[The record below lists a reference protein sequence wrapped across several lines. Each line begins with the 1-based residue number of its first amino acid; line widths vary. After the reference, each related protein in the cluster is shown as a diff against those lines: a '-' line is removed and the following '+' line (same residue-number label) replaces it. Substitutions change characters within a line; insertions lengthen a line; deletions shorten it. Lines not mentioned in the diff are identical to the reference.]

1 VITPNLATRPFL
13 NTRPVWL
20 LTAITGILALI
31 LIGFNLRLFLVE
43 NRTLGDEISRRD
55 ELDQRYRTVASEV
68 TLDVN
73 ELRRVPWVSLKA
85 RVDATNLV
93 LREHNFSW
101 LRMLD
106 DIERV
111 MPYDVR
117 LTKIGP
123 SVGPEEVT
131 LSLSVI
137 ARNRDAML
145 QLLDRFIAD
154 PRFDNPTP
162 STERTPEESALGS
175 YSLVMRVSY
184 HPLEETP

>member
-20 LTAITGILALI
+20 LTAIAGVLALI
-31 LIGFNLRLFLVE
+31 LIGFNLRLFLIE
-43 NRTLGDEISRRD
+43 NRTLGDEISRQD
-55 ELDQRYRTVASEV
+55 DLELLYRTVAAEV
-68 TLDVN
+68 SADVDD
-73 ELRRVPWVSLKA
+73 LQKVPWASLRA

-93 LREHNFSW
+93 LREHSFSW

-111 MPYDVR
+111 MPYELR
-117 LTKIGP
+117 LTRIGP
-123 SVGPEEVT
+123 TVGPEAVM

-145 QLLDRFIAD
+145 QLLDNFIAD
-154 PRFDNPTP
+154 PRFDEPTP
-162 STERTPEESALGS
+162 LREITPEDSAVANYEML
-175 YSLVMRVSY
+175 LRVSY
-184 HPLEETP
+184 HPLGETP

>member
-20 LTAITGILALI
+20 LTAIAGFLALI
-31 LIGFNLRLFLVE
+31 LIGFNTRLFLVE

-55 ELDQRYRTVASEV
+55 DLELLYSTVAAEV
-68 TLDVN
+68 STDVN
-73 ELRRVPWVSLKA
+73 DLQRVPWTSLKA

-106 DIERV
+106 DIERA

-117 LTKIGP
+117 LIRISP
-123 SVGPEEVT
+123 SVGSDQVM
-131 LSLSVI
+131 LSFSVI

-145 QLLDRFIAD
+145 QLIDNFVAD
-154 PRFDNPTP
+154 PRFDDPRP
-162 STERTPEESALGS
+162 SIERTLEGSALAS
-175 YSLVMRVSY
+175 HELLLRVIY
-184 HPLEETP
+184 RPLEETQ

>member
-1 VITPNLATRPFL
+1 MITPNLASRPFL

-20 LTAITGILALI
+20 LVGITGVLALI
-31 LIGFNLRLFLVE
+31 LIGFNLRLFLIE
-43 NRTLGDEISRRD
+43 NRTLGDEISRQD
-55 ELDQRYRTVASEV
+55 ELERLYRTAAAEVA
-68 TLDVN
+68 TDV
-73 ELRRVPWVSLKA
+73 EDLQKVPWVSLRA
-85 RVDATNLV
+85 RVEATNLV

-106 DIERV
+106 DIERI

-117 LTKIGP
+117 LIRISP
-123 SVGPEEVT
+123 AVGPEAVT

-145 QLLDRFIAD
+145 QLLDNFMSD
-154 PRFDNPTP
+154 PRFEDPRPTRE
-162 STERTPEESALGS
+162 TTPEDSTLANYEMFL
-175 YSLVMRVSY
+175 RVNY

>member
-20 LTAITGILALI
+20 LTAITGALALI
-31 LIGFNLRLFLVE
+31 LIGFNIRLFLVE

-55 ELDQRYRTVASEV
+55 ELDVRYRAVASEV
-68 TLDVN
+68 AADVG
-73 ELRRVPWVSLKA
+73 ELRRVPWASLQT

-117 LTKIGP
+117 LIKISP
-123 SVGPEEVT
+123 SVGPEDVT

-145 QLLDRFIAD
+145 QLLDQFITD
-154 PRFDNPTP
+154 PRFNDPTP
-162 STERTPEESALGS
+162 STERTPEESATGN
-175 YSLVMRVSY
+175 YSLIMRVNY

>member
-20 LTAITGILALI
+20 LAAIAGGLALI

-43 NRTLGDEISRRD
+43 NRTLGDEITRRD
-55 ELDQRYRTVASEV
+55 DLELLYRTVVAEV
-68 TLDVN
+68 SGDVN
-73 ELRRVPWVSLKA
+73 DLQRVPWASLKA

-117 LTKIGP
+117 LTRIGP
-123 SVGPEEVT
+123 TVGPDGVI
-131 LSLSVI
+131 LSFSVI

-145 QLLDRFIAD
+145 QLIDNFVAD
-154 PRFDNPTP
+154 PRFDDPRP
-162 STERTPEESALGS
+162 SIERTLEGSALAN
-175 YSLVMRVSY
+175 YELLLRVSY
-184 HPLEETP
+184 HSLEETP

>member
-1 VITPNLATRPFL
+1 MITPNLATRPFL

-20 LTAITGILALI
+20 LTAFAGILALI

-55 ELDQRYRTVASEV
+55 DLELLYSTVAAEV
-68 TLDVN
+68 SADVN
-73 ELRRVPWVSLKA
+73 DLQRVPWASLKA

-117 LTKIGP
+117 LSRISPT
-123 SVGPEEVT
+123 VGSDEVM
-131 LSLSVI
+131 LSFSVI

-145 QLLDRFIAD
+145 QLIDNFVAD
-154 PRFDNPTP
+154 PRFEDPRP
-162 STERTPEESALGS
+162 SVERTLEGSALAN
-175 YSLVMRVSY
+175 YELMLRVSY
-184 HPLEETP
+184 HPPEEAP

>member
-20 LTAITGILALI
+20 LTAVAGVLALI
-31 LIGFNLRLFLVE
+31 LIAFNLRLFLVE
-43 NRTLGDEISRRD
+43 NRTLGDEITRRND
-55 ELDQRYRTVASEV
+55 LELLYRAVAAEV
-68 TLDVN
+68 SSDVN
-73 ELRRVPWVSLKA
+73 DLQKVPWASLKA

-101 LRMLD
+101 LQMLD

-117 LTKIGP
+117 LTRISP
-123 SVGPEEVT
+123 SVGPEGVT
-131 LSLSVI
+131 LSFSVV

-145 QLLDRFIAD
+145 QLIDNFIAD
-154 PRFDNPTP
+154 PRFDDPTP
-162 STERTPEESALGS
+162 SVERTLEGSALANHE
-175 YSLVMRVSY
+175 LLLRVTY
-184 HPLEETP
+184 HPLEEEQ